1 MEDGQQCNERAMS
14 TGHLFLIGSLL
25 GFGLLGIFHKV
36 ADHPSCRPRV
46 IALILLFWAGV
57 LTALYT
63 AFNDPRG
70 LHFPP
75 QVLTIG
81 ALGGVCSSLA
91 LFTFQT
97 GLKHGKISTS
107 WLIINLSMSLP
118 IVLSIFVFGEKL
130 NAFKVGGIFLVLS
143 AIVLM
148 WKDKKADMDRA
159 SVETEPDQDMG
170 QHRKWLILMLLAFLF
185 NGLSASSQK
194 VLVEMGAG
202 DYTWQFYNVL
212 YFTGFI
218 LMGFLTLAGRHWPN
232 WRELCTGFVMALCS
246 IAGNVL
252 LTLALAHDIPGAVAF
267 PVGNGGSL
275 TLVVLAGVLFFR
287 EKVSKVGFAGIICG
301 LTAILVLIMT

>member
-1 MEDGQQCNERAMS
+1 MT
-14 TGHLFLIGSLL
+14 TGHLFLVGSLL

-63 AFNDPRG
+63 AFNDPHG

-75 QVLTIG
+75 KVIAIG
-81 ALGGVCSSLA
+81 ALGGLCSSMA

-118 IVLSIFVFGEKL
+118 IVISIFVFSEKL
-130 NAFKVGGIFLVLS
+130 NVSKLVGILLVLT

-148 WKDKKADMDRA
+148 WKDKKADLDKAGPATPQATAPGR
-159 SVETEPDQDMG
+159 
-170 QHRKWLILMLLAFLF
+170 HRKWLVFMMLAFVF
-185 NGLSASSQK
+185 NGLAASSQK
-194 VLVEMGAG
+194 VLVEAGAG

-212 YFTGFI
+212 YTA
-218 LMGFLTLAGRHWPN
+218 GFLLMAVFTLAGRHLPN
-232 WRELCTGFVMALCS
+232 LRELATGFIMALCS

-252 LTLALAHDIPGAVAF
+252 LTLALAHNVPGSVAF

-275 TLVVLAGVLFFR
+275 TLVVLAGVLFFK
-287 EKVSKVGFAGIICG
+287 EHVSSAGFVGIACG
-301 LTAILVLIMT
+301 LTAILVLIMS